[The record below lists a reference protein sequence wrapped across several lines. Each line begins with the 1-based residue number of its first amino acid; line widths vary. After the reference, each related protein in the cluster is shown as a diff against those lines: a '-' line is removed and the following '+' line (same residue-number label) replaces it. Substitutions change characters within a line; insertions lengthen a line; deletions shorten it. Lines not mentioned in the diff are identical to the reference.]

1 MVQAPRGRGS
11 QLAAGAEAASGDWLL
26 FLHDDTLLSEGWREE
41 AEDFMTR
48 TGNGFRAAAFTL
60 KFDHRGIGAR
70 RVAGLANLR
79 ARLLG
84 CPYGD
89 QGLLISRRF
98 YEHLGGYKPY
108 PLMEDIDLV
117 RRIGWWRIT
126 ILKSFAMTSSH
137 KYKRD
142 GWWARPLKNLWLLAQ
157 YFLGVSPERLARR
170 YK

>member
-98 YEHLGGYKPY
+98 YE
-108 PLMEDIDLV
+108 
-117 RRIGWWRIT
+117 
-126 ILKSFAMTSSH
+126 
-137 KYKRD
+137 YKRD